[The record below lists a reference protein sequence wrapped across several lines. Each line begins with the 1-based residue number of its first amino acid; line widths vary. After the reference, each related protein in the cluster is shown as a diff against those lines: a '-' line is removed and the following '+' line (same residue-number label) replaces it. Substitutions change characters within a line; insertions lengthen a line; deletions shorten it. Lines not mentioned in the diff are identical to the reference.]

1 MNRPTSD
8 PTSPFRSIFIH
19 VPMILSAMFWLG
31 PVHAAKPAIADE
43 TGIKGKVLRG
53 PVHPGPATPGDPD
66 EVPFRAA
73 FQVLDSAEEEV
84 ASFESDDE
92 GRFTVSLPPGDYTIV
107 PHKSA
112 PILFP
117 KRQKKEVTVPE
128 DGFLEVTLRF
138 DTGMR

>member
-8 PTSPFRSIFIH
+8 PTSPFRNIFVY
-19 VPMILSAMFWLG
+19 VPFILSAMFWLG
-31 PVHAAKPAIADE
+31 PVYAAKPAIADE

-53 PVHPGPATPGDPD
+53 PVHPGPATPGNPD

-73 FQVLDSAEEEV
+73 FQVLDSEEEEV
-84 ASFESDDE
+84 AKFESDDK
-92 GRFTVSLPPGDYTIV
+92 GRFKIILPPGDYTIV

-117 KRQKKEVTVPE
+117 QRQKKEVTVPE
-128 DGFLEVTLRF
+128 DGFTDVTLRF